1 MKLNLIIFYQL
12 VVFLFFR
19 INCYAQNFDLIRVTS
34 VYYGDE
40 TNNTLF
46 KVKSPTIPTLAY
58 IRAQKID
65 GPQDGFFTQFSDDIR
80 YTSLSKVSGIPGNL
94 SKIRFTFLQSDKKT
108 PIQGND
114 FRFIIN
120 DIDGPDNEALAT
132 NCDGDLR
139 FLGTANPTNLTVIN
153 LPPIIIAVGSF
164 EESNGATSRI
174 MYEFNNVSEVVF
186 YNYANEGYLK
196 DFDMDNDYP
205 IAKPL
210 YVKCKTS
217 SSSIYT
223 QIEPSDD
230 MQLSEFKKVNNIT
243 LIDTK
248 SIYFDLDKYI
258 IRKDAITELEKVL
271 LIMNKYPKIKVEIR
285 SHTDSRAD
293 DKYNSILSNKRAKS
307 AVNWLINRGVNKERM
322 SGRGFG
328 ETQLINKCSNGIICS
343 EQEHQLNRRVE
354 FVILNPGMINE

>member
-1 MKLNLIIFYQL
+1 MKSLSQFFCLI
-12 VVFLFFR
+12 VAFLFVEV
-19 INCYAQNFDLIRVTS
+19 IGYSQNFDLIRVTS
-34 VYYGDE
+34 VYSGDE

-46 KVKSPTIPTLAY
+46 KVQSPTISTLAY

-80 YTSLSKVSGIPGNL
+80 YTSLSTVSGIPGNL

-108 PIQGND
+108 PIKPKD

-139 FLGTANPTNLTVIN
+139 FLGTASPTNLTVIN
-153 LPPIIIAVGSF
+153 LPRIIIAVGSF
-164 EESNGATSRI
+164 EESDGATSRV
-174 MYEFNNVSEVVF
+174 MYEFNSVSEVIF

-223 QIEPSDD
+223 QIEFSDD
-230 MQLSEFKKVNNIT
+230 KQRNEFKKVNNLT
-243 LIDTK
+243 MIDIK
-248 SIYFDLDKYI
+248 SIYFDLDKSA
-258 IRKDAITELEKVL
+258 IRNDAIIELKKVL
-271 LIMNKYPKIKVEIR
+271 LILNKYPKIKVKIR
-285 SHTDSRAD
+285 SHTDSRAED
-293 DKYNSILSNKRAKS
+293 NYNYILSNKRAKS
-307 AVNWLINRGVNKERM
+307 AVNWLINHGVNKERL
-322 SGRGFG
+322 SGKGFG
-328 ETQLINKCSNGIICS
+328 ETQLVNKCSNGVVCS
-343 EQEHQLNRRVE
+343 EQEHQLNRRLE
-354 FVILNPGMINE
+354 FVILNFEVINE